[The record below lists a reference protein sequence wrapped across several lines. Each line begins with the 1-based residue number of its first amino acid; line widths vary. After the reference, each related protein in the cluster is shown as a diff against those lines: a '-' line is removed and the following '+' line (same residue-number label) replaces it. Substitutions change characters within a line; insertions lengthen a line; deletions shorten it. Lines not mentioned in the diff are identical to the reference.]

1 MAEDARLPVPGGE
14 AGLQI
19 SGRSSVGGDKM
30 PRYVEIA
37 ILLIGEDTM
46 IEDLYDLIGGQNI
59 IESATKVFYDKV
71 SQDDNLRHF
80 FERVDMMDLRSR
92 QSMFVSMLLAGR
104 VYTGKN
110 IRDAHARSR
119 DCGLTDAHFDLFL
132 QHFRAALEEVGV
144 KPENAEIIM
153 KRLESKRGTIL
164 DT

>member
-1 MAEDARLPVPGGE
+1 
-14 AGLQI
+14 
-19 SGRSSVGGDKM
+19 
-30 PRYVEIA
+30 
-37 ILLIGEDTM
+37 
-46 IEDLYDLIGGQNI
+46 
-59 IESATKVFYDKV
+59 
-71 SQDDNLRHF
+71 
-80 FERVDMMDLRSR
+80 
-92 QSMFVSMLLAGR
+92 MFVSMLLAGR

-110 IRDAHARSR
+110 IRDAHAGSR